1 MRSPVTSGID
11 SHRPTKDRPS
21 TADPHGPSWPLIVL
35 LGASAGLVVMNI
47 YYNQPILNA
56 IADSLAIGSSA
67 VAWVS
72 TATQLG
78 YAAGLLFVLPI
89 GDSVDRKRLI
99 ALTTLLSSGA
109 LIAVPLSAN
118 LPVLLLSSFALG
130 ATSVTPQLV
139 VPYAAGLAAGSRRGR
154 VVGFVMSG
162 LLIGIL
168 LSRSLSGFI
177 ASRLSWHTVFWLAA
191 GVMLLLSGILWI
203 VLPSQHA
210 HGASS
215 YVRLLG
221 SLPRLFNS
229 EPIIRRHSAI
239 GALAFG
245 TFGAFWTT
253 LAFYLHS
260 RPEHYGP
267 GLTGLFSLVGVTGAL
282 VAPMAGHLA
291 ESRAP
296 RKVNGLFLGLVLLS
310 FAIMS
315 LNGSHALWVLGVAVV
330 LLDAGIQGNQ
340 IANQTRIYS
349 LPPPLHSR
357 INSIYM
363 VIYFLGGALGSL
375 IGAQAWAIAGWSG
388 VCWVGI
394 IFTIAAL
401 CVLFS

>member
-1 MRSPVTSGID
+1 MDSLLTSVVHSQRATINSRSI
-11 SHRPTKDRPS
+11 
-21 TADPHGPSWPLIVL
+21 GPSWPLIVL
-35 LGASAGLVVMNI
+35 LGTTAGLVVMNI

-56 IADSLAIGSSA
+56 IAGSLGIRSSA

-89 GDSVDRKRLI
+89 GDSVNRKSLI
-99 ALTTLLSSGA
+99 VLTTLLSSAA
-109 LIAVPLSAN
+109 LIAVPLSSN
-118 LPVLLLSSFALG
+118 LSALLLSSFAVG

-139 VPYAAGLAAGSRRGR
+139 VPYAAGLADGSGRGR
-154 VVGFVMSG
+154 LVGFVMSG

-168 LSRSLSGFI
+168 LSRSVSGLI
-177 ASRLSWHTVFWLAA
+177 ASRLSWHIVFWLAA
-191 GVMLLLSGILWI
+191 GIMLLLSGVLWI
-203 VLPSQHA
+203 ALPSQPA
-210 HGASS
+210 HGTTS
-215 YVRLLG
+215 YGRLLG
-221 SLPRLFNS
+221 SLLRLLNS
-229 EPIIRRHSAI
+229 EPIIRRHSTI

-267 GLTGLFSLVGVTGAL
+267 DVTGLFSLVGVTGAL
-282 VAPMAGHLA
+282 IAPLAGHLA
-291 ESRAP
+291 ESRTP
-296 RKVNGLFLGLVLLS
+296 RQVNGLFLGFVLLA
-310 FAIMS
+310 FTIMS
-315 LNGSHALWVLGVAVV
+315 LSGVNALWVLGAAVV

-349 LPPPLHSR
+349 LPSALHSR

-375 IGAQAWAIAGWSG
+375 MGAQAWAIAGWSG
-388 VCWVGI
+388 VCWTGI

-401 CVLFS
+401 WVLFW

>member
-1 MRSPVTSGID
+1 MRSSLTSVID
-11 SHRPTKDRPS
+11 PHHPAKDRPS
-21 TADPHGPSWPLIVL
+21 AADSHGPSWPLIVL

-47 YYNQPILNA
+47 YYNQPILNS
-56 IADSLAIGSSA
+56 IAGSLGIRSSA

-89 GDSVDRKRLI
+89 GDAVDRKRLI

-109 LIAVPLSAN
+109 LIAIPLSTN
-118 LPVLLLSSFALG
+118 LPELLLSSFAVG

-139 VPYAAGLAAGSRRGR
+139 VPYAAGLAGGSRRGR

-162 LLIGIL
+162 LLVGIL

-177 ASRLSWHTVFWLAA
+177 ASRLSWHIVFWLAA

-203 VLPSQHA
+203 ALPSQRA
-210 HGASS
+210 HGATS
-215 YVRLLG
+215 YGRLLG

-229 EPIIRRHSAI
+229 EPIIRRHSMI

-267 GLTGLFSLVGVTGAL
+267 DVTGLFSLVGVTGAL
-282 VAPMAGHLA
+282 VAPMAGRLA
-291 ESRAP
+291 ESRTS
-296 RKVNGLFLGLVLLS
+296 RQVNGLFLGLVLLS

-315 LNGSHALWVLGVAVV
+315 LNGAHTLWVLGVAVV

-349 LPPPLHSR
+349 LPPALHSR

-375 IGAQAWAIAGWSG
+375 IGVEAWAIAGWSG
-388 VCWVGI
+388 VCWTGI

-401 CVLFS
+401 WVLFS